1 MGLRLPVFVCAALV
15 AVAVV
20 ILQAGPMVRWYVLI
34 GEEAWAD
41 SAKLAPG
48 MARQILAANLPTPS
62 ASGTDGKQYV
72 RAPEGTLPK
81 APPGFTVN
89 LYADTGL
96 NSPRQIRVAPNGDAF
111 VTNQVQGTVTVFRG
125 IGPDGKAQIT
135 ETFAAGLRD
144 IFGVNFYPVG
154 NDPQWVYVSEQER
167 VYRYPYRNG
176 DLRAR
181 GEPERIIDDIPFSG
195 HSTRDM
201 AFSLDGARLFIGVGS
216 NSNINDPDIFD
227 ERRRANILEYTPA
240 GQFVRIY
247 ASGIRNPSGVA
258 VHPSTGEVW
267 TSVNE
272 RDELGDNIAPDY
284 ITHVRPGGFY
294 GWPYYYAGGIRDNRL
309 KGAHPE
315 LQSQTIL
322 PDVLIQAHSASLGLT
337 FYTGSQFPAE
347 YREDIFAAEHGSW
360 NRSVKAGHEV
370 IRIPLY
376 GGRATGVYQ
385 DFLTGFLDE
394 NGHPWG
400 RPVGVAVASDGSLL
414 VTDDYGHR
422 IWRVSYTGPQPS
434 SSPPVRRSR

>member
-1 MGLRLPVFVCAALV
+1 MGTRRWTLSCAVLL

-20 ILQAGPMVRWYVLI
+20 ILQAGPLVRWYVLT
-34 GEEAWAD
+34 GDAAWAD

-48 MARQILAANLPTPS
+48 IARQILAVNLPSPS
-62 ASGTDGKQYV
+62 ASGVDNKPYV
-72 RAPEGTLPK
+72 RTPDGTLPK
-81 APPGFTVN
+81 APTGFTVN
-89 LYADTGL
+89 IYADNL

-111 VTNQVQGTVTVFRG
+111 VTNQGQGTVTVFRG
-125 IGPDGKAQIT
+125 IGPDGKVQT
-135 ETFAAGLRD
+135 TDTFATGLRD
-144 IFGVNFYPVG
+144 VFGINFYPPG
-154 NDPQWVYVSEQER
+154 NDPQWVYVSESDR

-181 GEPERIIDDIPFSG
+181 GAPEQIISDLPPGG
-195 HSTRDM
+195 HSTRDLV
-201 AFSLDGARLFIGVGS
+201 FSLNGASLFIAVGS

-227 ERRRANILEYTPA
+227 ERRRADILEYTPE

-247 ASGIRNPSGVA
+247 ASGIRNPSGLA

-272 RDELGDNIAPDY
+272 RDDLGDNIAPDY
-284 ITHVRPGGFY
+284 ITHVQPGGFY
-294 GWPYYYAGGIRDNRL
+294 GWPYYYAGGIRDERL
-309 KGAHPE
+309 RGAHPE

-360 NRSVKAGHEV
+360 NRSIKAGHEV
-370 IRIPLY
+370 IRIPLHS
-376 GGRATGVYQ
+376 GRATGAYQ

-394 NGHPWG
+394 NGNPWG
-400 RPVGVAVASDGSLL
+400 RPTGVAVASDGSLL
-414 VTDDYGHR
+414 VTDDYGNK
-422 IWRVSYTGPQPS
+422 IWRVSYTGVPAQTS
-434 SSPPVRRSR
+434 SPVRRRR